1 MIREAAKIIR
11 SGGVIIYPTETVYGL
26 GANALDEQAIYRVF
40 EIKRRPP
47 IMPISLAISSMNMLH
62 EVAELDRNDI
72 FLLEKLLPGPIS
84 VLVRKK
90 CIVPDRLTAGSPLVS
105 IRFPEHE
112 MAMKIIDLSGPIT
125 STSANITGYTPPA
138 SVEEISLR
146 IKEKVDLV
154 LDGKKSKYAQP
165 STLVDIP
172 NRKII
177 REGAGLDRA
186 IKAIF

>member
-1 MIREAAKIIR
+1 MIRDAAKIIK
-11 SGGVIIYPTETVYGL
+11 SGGVIVYPTETVYGL

-40 EIKRRPP
+40 EIKRRPLD
-47 IMPISLAISSMNMLH
+47 MPISLAVSSMEMVH
-62 EVAELDRNDI
+62 KVAELSRNDS

-84 VLVRKK
+84 VLVKK
-90 CIVPDRLTAGSPLVS
+90 KRIVPGLLTAGSPLVG

-112 MAMKIIDLSGPIT
+112 IAMKIIDLSGPIT
-125 STSANITGYTPPA
+125 STSANRTGCTPPV
-138 SVEEISLR
+138 SVEEISPR
-146 IKEKVDLV
+146 IKEKADLV

-186 IKAIF
+186 IKAIS